1 MQHIQNRSLILLT
14 GLWLA
19 LVIVGLVGTAYFTQA
34 GTPNATNGSIA
45 PTSGTAGSGMMGN
58 GTWSSL
64 GGVMP
69 VATQTVTMT
78 NQDAFAPQVI
88 RIASGTTVT
97 WTNTD
102 LDAHTLTFMPGMTHN
117 TVVTNGQHF
126 QVTFTTPGTY
136 DYLCLYHQGMVGQV
150 IVTA

>member
-1 MQHIQNRSLILLT
+1 MRHIPNRSLLLLS

-19 LVIVGLVGTAYFTQA
+19 LVILGVVGTAYFAQA
-34 GTPNATNGSIA
+34 GAQGATNGTSA
-45 PTSGTAGSGMMGN
+45 PTSGTSWGGMMGN

-64 GGVMP
+64 GN
-69 VATQTVTMT
+69 ATSVTTQAVTMT
-78 NQDAFAPQVI
+78 NQDAFAPRVI
-88 RIASGTTVT
+88 RIPSGTTVT

-102 LDAHTLTFMPGMTHN
+102 LDAHTLTFMPGMLHSA
-117 TVVTNGQHF
+117 VVTNGQHF